1 MKWSLVVVAA
11 ITPGVAAAQVL
22 SPGPLS
28 AAHAGI
34 EGDDDCGKCHESGNQ
49 VVARL
54 CLDCHKD
61 LGGELAA
68 GRGLHGRQYRARP
81 CEECHVEH
89 IGRSTKL
96 IRWPGGA
103 MDKLDH
109 ALTGWALDG
118 GHAKVACL
126 ECHTQTSRQSK
137 PQFVATRSAC
147 AACHKDPHAGRFTAE
162 CQRCHGTAAWPAF
175 DRGRFDHGLARF
187 ALTGKH
193 ASVGCEKCHVRTGAP
208 PAWKPLSFDTCEVC
222 HADPHRGQFK
232 PRPCTACHDTGGW
245 ATGDDKIRANHPGLS
260 LAGGHARVPCKACHD
275 RGNDKPPS
283 RGTRCE
289 GCHRPIHLAKFGPR
303 CETCHASIKWVG
315 LAEATGRNHHGKTR
329 YPLVGRHQA
338 VACAQCHPAS
348 RPVAQRFRQLSFA
361 ACTACHADAHRG
373 EFAALRAGPGS
384 GPPRGDCARCH
395 TLDGF
400 APTTFGAAE
409 HTTTRFA
416 LDGKH
421 VAVPCSGCHGGARP
435 RLGFAVARQA
445 CRDCHANPHGAQFD
459 AEIAAGGCAR
469 CHTAFDWHQVKIDH
483 SIWPLAGAHGR
494 TPCAACHGAKQ
505 NGAQPAAYRGIPR
518 DCEGCHD
525 DVHAGQFRQTQ
536 PARPCQVC
544 HDPESFRIAPRF
556 DHATTRYPLDGKH
569 RALTCDRCHAAEPLR
584 NGATAVRWR
593 LGYVRCKDCHASP
606 HVEVP

>member
-1 MKWSLVVVAA
+1 MKWSLIVVAA
-11 ITPGVAAAQVL
+11 ITPRVVAAQVL

-28 AAHAGI
+28 AAHASI
-34 EGDDDCGKCHESGNQ
+34 EGDNDCAKCHESGNQ

-68 GRGLHGRQYRARP
+68 GRGLHGRQYRTRP

-103 MDKLDH
+103 MDRLDH

-126 ECHTQTSRQSK
+126 KCHTQSSRQGK

-162 CQRCHGTAAWPAF
+162 CERCHGTASWPAF

-193 ASVGCEKCHVRTGAP
+193 AAVGCEKCHLRTGAP
-208 PAWKPLSFDTCEVC
+208 PAWKPLVFDTCEAC
-222 HADPHRGQFK
+222 HADPHRAQFK

-245 ATGDDKIRANHPGLS
+245 ATGDDKIRANHPVLS
-260 LAGGHARVPCKACHD
+260 LANGHARVQCKACHD

-283 RGTRCE
+283 RGSRCE

-315 LAEATGRNHHGKTR
+315 LAEAIGRDNHGKTR
-329 YPLVGRHQA
+329 YPLAGRHQA

-348 RPVAQRFRQLSFA
+348 RPIAQRFRQLAFA

-373 EFAALRAGPGS
+373 EFAARGAGA
-384 GPPRGDCARCH
+384 GPPRGDCAQCH
-395 TLDGF
+395 TVDGF
-400 APTTFGAAE
+400 APAAFGAAE
-409 HTTTRFA
+409 HATTRFA

-421 VAVPCSGCHGGARP
+421 VAVPCSGCHGTARP
-435 RLGFAVARQA
+435 RLAFAVVRQA
-445 CRDCHANPHGAQFD
+445 CRDCHANPHGAQFN

-469 CHTAFDWHQVKIDH
+469 CHTAFDWHQAKIDH

-494 TPCAACHGAKQ
+494 TPCAACHGVQQK
-505 NGAQPAAYRGIPR
+505 GAQPAAYRGIPR

-536 PARPCQVC
+536 PAKPCQVC
-544 HDPESFRIAPRF
+544 HDPASFRIAARF

-569 RALTCDRCHAAEPLR
+569 RALTCDRCHAAEALR
-584 NGATAVRWR
+584 SGATAVRWR
-593 LGYVRCKDCHASP
+593 LGYVRCKDCHANP